1 MTLSG
6 PAFSDPFQLVSNYHS
21 TGTVQPIDF
30 LLASHG
36 QANRPMQPNGY
47 QIGLTDWMGQ
57 LYNAH
62 SVNVNQIGNS
72 GLFLAKP

>member
-1 MTLSG
+1 
-6 PAFSDPFQLVSNYHS
+6 
-21 TGTVQPIDF
+21 
-30 LLASHG
+30 
-36 QANRPMQPNGY
+36 MQSNGY

-62 SVNVNQIGNS
+62 SLNVNQIGII